1 MRVGP
6 QNIGIFGSHEVSG
19 DVRERERRRCV
30 CLGVSGCV
38 WMCLRVSLCT
48 CVRKEPGSSYTPNIK
63 RAKVD
68 GFCGTHVVVACL
80 SNHQD
85 LHILAQHICTRSGSA
100 ELSYRVRSYM
110 LIGMHSFLQDLARLN
125 CKTSCDPK
133 TDPTFRFGSFRYV
146 GG

>member
-1 MRVGP
+1 MKDEKRTNVVWKFEGKMRVGP

-68 GFCGTHVVVACL
+68 GFCGTHVLVA
-80 SNHQD
+80 SQE
-85 LHILAQHICTRSGSA
+85 S
-100 ELSYRVRSYM
+100 
-110 LIGMHSFLQDLARLN
+110 
-125 CKTSCDPK
+125 
-133 TDPTFRFGSFRYV
+133 
-146 GG
+146 